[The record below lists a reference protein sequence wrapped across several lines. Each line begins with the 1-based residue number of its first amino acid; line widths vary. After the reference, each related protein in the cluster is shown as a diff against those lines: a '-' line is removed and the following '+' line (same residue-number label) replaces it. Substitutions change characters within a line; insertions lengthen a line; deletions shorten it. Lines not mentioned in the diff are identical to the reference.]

1 MPIRSGDKL
10 RFAAVVVA
18 IFALLIVAKLA
29 LSLGAG
35 KPCGESMWGCRFGRA
50 CQGGPG
56 GHLCRHKCA
65 SDQDCPAGQ
74 SCALILSVA
83 GDSDRVAQVCY

>member
-1 MPIRSGDKL
+1 MAIGRGDKL
-10 RFAAVVVA
+10 RFAAIVVA
-18 IFALLIVAKLA
+18 IFALLIGAKFA
-29 LSLGAG
+29 LSQGAG
-35 KPCGESMWGCRFGRA
+35 KPCEGSLWGCRFGLA

-65 SDQDCPAGQ
+65 ADQDCPAGQ